1 MFEAHMRAL
10 LAALVCLA
18 ALPASAQ
25 TPSVTPELARA
36 TEAIGALWRPIE
48 GEISADSVRAACTGA
63 PQELEALDAAIPAEL
78 TPETAARVRG
88 LRGLHVIPV
97 AGRPG
102 AAYFFPPLGMTWFTP
117 GLGGFSVINEA
128 EGFIGIRDAAGQ
140 ELAFQ
145 IGRAGGR
152 PMLRIR
158 KPDDDILNLVGCAPI
173 APLE

>member
-1 MFEAHMRAL
+1 MRAL
-10 LAALVCLA
+10 LAALLCLI
-18 ALPASAQ
+18 ALPAAAQ
-25 TPSVTPELARA
+25 TPNVTPELTRA
-36 TEAIGALWRPIE
+36 TQAIGALWRPID
-48 GEISADSVRAACTGA
+48 GEIGADSIRAACTGA

-78 TPETAARVRG
+78 TPDTAARVRG
-88 LRGLHVIPV
+88 LRGLHIIPI
-97 AGRPG
+97 AARPG
-102 AAYFFPPLGMTWFTP
+102 VAYFFPPLGMTWFTP

-128 EGFIGIRDAAGQ
+128 EGFIGVRDAAGL

-158 KPDDDILNLVGCAPI
+158 KPDDDILTLVGCAPI